1 MDPSSTLPILAMTP
15 TTKTYLSFG
24 LVLIALFEYATAMG
38 MFGRKGPKPHVKL
51 TMKLHRA
58 LGYVFFFY
66 FAWITWICLDMMER
80 LTTAG
85 GYHLDARGAGHG
97 ALAIALMVIWGI
109 KVSFVRFY
117 PEFRPHVKLLGILL
131 SAGTV
136 VLWGVAGWMF
146 LWLVTGVQAV
156 TP

>member
-1 MDPSSTLPILAMTP
+1 MDPSTTLPFLAMTP
-15 TTKTYLSFG
+15 ITKTYLSLG
-24 LVLIALFEYATAMG
+24 LVAIALAEYATAMRL
-38 MFGRKGPKPHVKL
+38 FGRKGPKPFVKQ
-51 TMKLHRA
+51 TMQLHRA
-58 LGYVFFFY
+58 LGYLFIVY

-80 LTTAG
+80 LTGAG
-85 GYHLDARGAGHG
+85 GYQLDARGAGHG

-146 LWLVTGVQAV
+146 LWLVMGTQAV